1 MPSWPA
7 EARVEGWRLYQTSTV
22 CIAHIGHEYR
32 CVPSTNAC
40 ADCYVQPVA
49 HIGHNLSM
57 CAVDQCLLAR
67 FNSSGRTVVVSFVRV
82 CDYRGREKTGIISV
96 GREGDGS
103 YVRD

>member
-32 CVPSTNAC
+32 CMPSTNAC
-40 ADCYVQPVA
+40 ADCYVQHVA
-49 HIGHNLSM
+49 HIGHEYRCVPSTNAYSHGLIRL
-57 CAVDQCLLAR
+57 VELLLL
-67 FNSSGRTVVVSFVRV
+67 VFVRV

-103 YVRD
+103 YVCD